1 MYESLLRFPG
11 DVLGEFERLQREME
25 QVFGGVGRPVSIRA
39 LGRGAFPAIT
49 IGNRPDAIEV
59 WALAPG
65 IDPSKLEISI
75 DRGLLTIAG
84 ERSADAETDK
94 VNVYAKE
101 RFAGAFKRVISLP
114 EDADPARVAAQ
125 YRDGVLRITAN
136 RREEAK
142 PRRIEI
148 Q

>member
-11 DVLGEFERLQREME
+11 DILGEFERLQRERSPSAIGPMRSRS
-25 QVFGGVGRPVSIRA
+25 GRWHRA
-39 LGRGAFPAIT
+39 STRA
-49 IGNRPDAIEV
+49 
-59 WALAPG
+59 
-65 IDPSKLEISI
+65 KLEVSI
-75 DRGLLTIAG
+75 DRGLLTITG
-84 ERSADAETDK
+84 ERSADVPAETDK

-101 RFAGAFKRVISLP
+101 RFAGAFKRVISVP
-114 EDADPARVAAQ
+114 EDVDPARVSAQ

-142 PRRIEI
+142 PRRIEV

>member
-1 MYESLLRFPG
+1 M
-11 DVLGEFERLQREME
+11 
-25 QVFGGVGRPVSIRA
+25 
-39 LGRGAFPAIT
+39 
-49 IGNRPDAIEV
+49 
-59 WALAPG
+59 APG
-65 IDPSKLEISI
+65 IDSSKLEVSI
-75 DRGLLTIAG
+75 DQGLLTIAG
-84 ERSADAETDK
+84 ERSADVPAETDK

-114 EDADPARVAAQ
+114 EDADPARVTAQ

-142 PRRIEI
+142 PRHVEI

>member
-1 MYESLLRFPG
+1 
-11 DVLGEFERLQREME
+11 LQREME

-84 ERSADAETDK
+84 ERSADVPAETDK

-101 RFAGAFKRVISLP
+101 RFAGAFKRVISLPP

-142 PRRIEI
+142 PRHIKI

>member
-1 MYESLLRFPG
+1 
-11 DVLGEFERLQREME
+11 
-25 QVFGGVGRPVSIRA
+25 
-39 LGRGAFPAIT
+39 

-65 IDPSKLEISI
+65 IDPSNLEVSV

-84 ERSADAETDK
+84 ERSADVPAETDK
-94 VNVYAKE
+94 ANVYAKE

-114 EDADPARVAAQ
+114 EDADPTRVAAQ

-136 RREEAK
+136 RREETK
-142 PRRIEI
+142 PRHIEI

>member
-11 DVLGEFERLQREME
+11 DILGEFERLQREME
-25 QVFGGVGRPVSIRA
+25 QVFVGRPVSIRA

-59 WALAPG
+59 WALAPS

-84 ERSADAETDK
+84 ERSTDVPAETDK

-142 PRRIEI
+142 PRRIEV